1 MPKVLVVD
9 DEPRLR
15 KALSLQ
21 LQAAGYDA
29 DSAEDGKVALER
41 LQSGLYDCVISDLRM
56 PNLSGEQLLA
66 ELQKIN
72 PSLPVIFVTA
82 HGTVQ
87 VAVKAMQEG
96 AVDFLEKPYNQED
109 ILKAVRKAV
118 DRKRLILENL
128 YLREEFSVGPGQIG
142 IVGESGPM
150 KSLFGLVEKVARSD
164 ATALILGESG
174 SGKELV
180 ARAIHN
186 LSPRANNPFV
196 PINCIA
202 IPDELLESTLFGH
215 VKGAFTGAVQNRIG
229 SFELADRGTIFLD
242 EIGDMNQTLQ
252 GKILRVLQEQ
262 TIEPVGGRGSKRVD
276 VRVVAATNK
285 NLEEDV
291 RAGRFRED
299 LYFRLNVVPI
309 QVPPLRHH
317 PNDVPLLVA
326 HFLKQLNRNP
336 ETFPIPPGIQERM
349 MRYEWPGN
357 VRELRN
363 LVERAVVLDS
373 PELLGQ
379 VGANL
384 APPPEAAEGSFDEDA
399 WLADETVTYKEAK
412 QRVLDRF
419 ETKFFGLWLKRNRG
433 NVSKTAEALGMHRK
447 NLQEKLDRLGLNPK
461 ELPEAAEDPDW
472 LDESEG

>member
-1 MPKVLVVD
+1 MPTLLIVD

-21 LQAAGYDA
+21 LQAAGYDTEA
-29 DSAEDGKVALER
+29 AEDGSAAL
-41 LQSGLYDCVISDLRM
+41 LAIQSSSFDCVISDLRM
-56 PNLSGEQLLA
+56 PNLSGEELLA
-66 ELQKIN
+66 EIQKIN
-72 PSLPVIFVTA
+72 PSLPVIFLTA

-96 AVDFLEKPYNQED
+96 AIDFLEKPYNQED
-109 ILKAVRKAV
+109 ILKAVRRAI
-118 DRKRLILENL
+118 DRKRLVLENL
-128 YLREEFSVGPGQIG
+128 YLREEFAVGPGQIG
-142 IVGESGPM
+142 LIGDSAPM
-150 KSLFGLVEKVARSD
+150 RTLYSMVEKVARSG

-215 VKGAFTGAVQNRIG
+215 VRGAFTGAVQNRIG

-242 EIGDMNQTLQ
+242 EIGDMNQNLQ

-276 VRVVAATNK
+276 VRVVAATNR
-285 NLEEDV
+285 NLGERV
-291 RAGRFRED
+291 KSGHFRED
-299 LYFRLNVVPI
+299 LFFRLNVVPI
-309 QVPPLRHH
+309 LVPPLRNH
-317 PNDVPLLVA
+317 PTDIPILVA
-326 HFLKQLNRNP
+326 HFLKEHGKTPDN
-336 ETFPIPPGIQERM
+336 FHIPPEVTESM
-349 MRYEWPGN
+349 MKYEWPGN

-363 LVERAVVLDS
+363 LVERAVVLDAPELMGQIGTSLSPS
-373 PELLGQ
+373 PEMIERRS
-379 VGANL
+379 V
-384 APPPEAAEGSFDEDA
+384 DDA
-399 WLADETVTYKEAK
+399 WLDDESVTYKEAK
-412 QRVLDRF
+412 QKVLDDF
-419 ETKFFGLWLKRNRG
+419 ERKFFGNCLRRNCG
-433 NVSKTAEALGMHRK
+433 NVSRAADALGMHRK

-461 ELPEAAEDPDW
+461 ELGDSAD
-472 LDESEG
+472 LD